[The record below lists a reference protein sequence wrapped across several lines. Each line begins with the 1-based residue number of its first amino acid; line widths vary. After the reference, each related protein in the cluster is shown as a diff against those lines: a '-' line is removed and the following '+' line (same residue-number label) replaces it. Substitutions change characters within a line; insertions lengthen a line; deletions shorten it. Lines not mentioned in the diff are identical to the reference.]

1 MSVLARLESAASRA
15 LVLLL
20 VILATL
26 CLSGAVGAS
35 ESVEASS
42 PIGLT
47 AQGRLLSNFEA
58 LLRTAFGTRAV
69 FASRGENFS
78 CAGACAPLSTY
89 SRYWFVFKSPAR
101 STLHLS
107 KRKFGS
113 EVFGNYPAP
122 VLIRGQS
129 IACDLAATRFLVVY
143 RNAASFT
150 LGCLAPMHP

>member
-1 MSVLARLESAASRA
+1 MSFLARLSAASRA

-20 VILATL
+20 AILATL
-26 CLSGAVGAS
+26 CLSGTVGARG
-35 ESVEASS
+35 SVEASS

-47 AQGRLLSNFEA
+47 AQGRLISNFEA
-58 LLRTAFGTRAV
+58 LLRTTFGMRAV
-69 FASRGENFS
+69 FVSKGENFS
-78 CAGACAPLSTY
+78 CAGTCAPLSTY

-101 STLHLS
+101 TTLHLS

-113 EVFGNYPAP
+113 EAFGNYPAP

-129 IACDLAATRFLVVY
+129 IACNTGETRFLVVY

-150 LGCLAPMHP
+150 LGCLAPIHP